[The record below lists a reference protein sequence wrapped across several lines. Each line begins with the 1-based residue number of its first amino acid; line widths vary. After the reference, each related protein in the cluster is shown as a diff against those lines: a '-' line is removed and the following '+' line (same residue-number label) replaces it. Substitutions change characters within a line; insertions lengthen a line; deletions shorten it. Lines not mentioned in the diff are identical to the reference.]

1 MSDSL
6 KTFICRYIFFVL
18 LGNKLR
24 LYASQET
31 LRKGNISAFMSLPLR
46 KIMRH
51 EMYKEELQLIIVI
64 TEYNMLSSDFPVSD
78 LIVNSIRVLYSFSW
92 KQLN

>member
-24 LYASQET
+24 LYACRET